1 MKKLALSVAIG
12 ALAACG
18 QSQPEQ
24 PIQQA
29 AAAEPAPVPTGQLVP
44 GIYSVTE
51 IDGTKMTEVLATD
64 HTYTETVHGQKIE
77 AGAWA
82 LVGGRTCLT
91 PSEGAGAQARC
102 YTDSPLAADGTF
114 TATPDR
120 GDPMT
125 VRKIA

>member
-1 MKKLALSVAIG
+1 MKKLALGVAIG
-12 ALAACG
+12 VLAACG
-18 QSQPEQ
+18 QSQPGQ
-24 PIQQA
+24 PIHHA
-29 AAAEPAPVPTGQLVP
+29 AAAGPAPAPTGPLVP
-44 GIYSVTE
+44 GTYSVTE
-51 IDGTKMTEVLATD
+51 LDGTKMTEVLAAD

-91 PSEGAGAQARC
+91 PSEGAGAEARC